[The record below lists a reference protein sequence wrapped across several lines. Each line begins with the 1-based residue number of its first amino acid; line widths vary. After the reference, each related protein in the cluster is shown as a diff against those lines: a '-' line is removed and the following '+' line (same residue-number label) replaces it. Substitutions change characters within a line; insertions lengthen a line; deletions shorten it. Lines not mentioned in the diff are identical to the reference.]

1 MYSIIY
7 DNQGNPVSTDSKKGH
22 ELVKQYI
29 RIAKSS
35 VQDKQTGGTNQT
47 EVANIRISSSLPTTV
62 VTISNDKKI
71 KDDTREVISHLQNS
85 DKPSSTCKYVLWVR
99 HCESCSNVQ
108 GPLLKDDFFKYDI
121 RRHGLIEPLCTQQ
134 GINQSI
140 YFGKFKLKTIIDQL
154 NQELTDKFQSKPL
167 KPKFYSSVFPNS

>member
-1 MYSIIY
+1 MVIINMYSIIY
-7 DNQGNPVSTDSKKGH
+7 DNQGNPVSTDSKKGR

-35 VQDKQTGGTNQT
+35 VQDKQTGGRKPL
-47 EVANIRISSSLPTTV
+47 EE
-62 VTISNDKKI
+62 VTIN
-71 KDDTREVISHLQNS
+71 EISHLQKS
-85 DKPSSTCKYVLWVR
+85 EKPSSTCKYVLWVR

-108 GPLLKDDFFKYDI
+108 GPLLKNEFFKYDI

-140 YFGKFKLKTIIDQL
+140 YFGKFKLQTIINEL
-154 NQELTDKFQSKPL
+154 NHEI
-167 KPKFYSSVFPNS
+167 N